1 MLPDFPDHGPQ
12 MARVAAAQ
20 QLLFPTHP
28 RAVCDS
34 LGLNWWAALK
44 LHEEGWLSFNPA
56 ETERLDEAQEAELRF
71 VGSLVLAGCD
81 GGMLRILLG
90 GLSKPYAYRSNRLY
104 YDWAA
109 RSWRLFPDPREDQ
122 EASNSPTTPCR
133 ASAPNPRSRN
143 SIGTHNPPR
152 GRAGNALRAAYSQGN
167 SENAA
172 SAS

>member
-1 MLPDFPDHGPQ
+1 MKVFWAVSLLGGIVVA
-12 MARVAAAQ
+12 ARVAAAQ

-109 RSWRLFPDPREDQ
+109 RSWRLLPDPREDQ
-122 EASNSPTTPCR
+122 EAAFTDWLDTLVENEDMGSLAGILELANDALSRVRAESPQPELYR
-133 ASAPNPRSRN
+133 HA
-143 SIGTHNPPR
+143 
-152 GRAGNALRAAYSQGN
+152 
-167 SENAA
+167 
-172 SAS
+172 

>member
-1 MLPDFPDHGPQ
+1 

-109 RSWRLFPDPREDQ
+109 RSWRLLPDPREDQ
-122 EASNSPTTPCR
+122 EAAFTDWLDTLVENEDMGSLAGILELANDALSRVRAESPQPELYR
-133 ASAPNPRSRN
+133 HA
-143 SIGTHNPPR
+143 
-152 GRAGNALRAAYSQGN
+152 
-167 SENAA
+167 
-172 SAS
+172 

>member
-1 MLPDFPDHGPQ
+1 

-56 ETERLDEAQEAELRF
+56 ENERLDEAQEAELRF

-90 GLSKPYAYRSNRLY
+90 GLSKPYAYRSNGLY

-109 RSWRLFPDPREDQ
+109 RSWRLLPDPREDQ
-122 EASNSPTTPCR
+122 EAAFTDWLDTLVENEDMGSLAGILELANDALSRVRAESPQPELYR
-133 ASAPNPRSRN
+133 HA
-143 SIGTHNPPR
+143 
-152 GRAGNALRAAYSQGN
+152 
-167 SENAA
+167 
-172 SAS
+172 

>member
-1 MLPDFPDHGPQ
+1 MLPDFPDNGPQ

-109 RSWRLFPDPREDQ
+109 RSWRLLPDPREDQ
-122 EASNSPTTPCR
+122 EAAFTDWLDTLVENEDMGSLAGILELANDALSRVRAESPQPE
-133 ASAPNPRSRN
+133 
-143 SIGTHNPPR
+143 
-152 GRAGNALRAAYSQGN
+152 LY
-167 SENAA
+167 
-172 SAS
+172 